1 MEPIQEIEVRRQD
14 ILKEMSA
21 IRVVMRGTFKEQ
33 MLPVRLRD
41 QKEPVLR
48 GPYYLLA
55 IWKDGKTHS
64 RRIRSEEVPLA
75 REGAAN
81 YKRLKELCEEFAV
94 LTERLGELERTRDS
108 QEAQKK
114 GLKSC
119 RNATRK

>member
-1 MEPIQEIEVRRQD
+1 MEPIQEIEVRRQG
-14 ILKEMSA
+14 ILKEMSD

-33 MLPVRLRD
+33 MMPVRLRD

-64 RRIRSEEVPLA
+64 RRIRSEEAPLA

-81 YKRLKELCEEFAV
+81 YRRIKELCEEFAV
-94 LTERLGELERTRDS
+94 LTERLGELERARDS

-114 GLKSC
+114 GLKSR
-119 RNATRK
+119 RNATRR